1 MAGADPGSRLT
12 LLRRRREEGL
22 VMKDVFDLLAFKET
36 DKFCRGWYNVVIP
49 VAVYSIVGTELRCWP
64 SWGWIAPVVLN

>member
-1 MAGADPGSRLT
+1 
-12 LLRRRREEGL
+12 
-22 VMKDVFDLLAFKET
+22 MKDVFDLLAFKET

-64 SWGWIAPVVLN
+64 SWGWVAPVVLN